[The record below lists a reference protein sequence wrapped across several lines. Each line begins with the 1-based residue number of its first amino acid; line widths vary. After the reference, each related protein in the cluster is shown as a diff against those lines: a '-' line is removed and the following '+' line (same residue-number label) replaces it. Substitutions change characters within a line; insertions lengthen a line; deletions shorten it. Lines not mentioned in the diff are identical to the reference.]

1 MSWVLWF
8 LGVGAAILVLW
19 SQGTRYVRRNRE
31 GCNRN
36 PSKPL
41 EQWSESELLSWL
53 GRQHKEADLEFE
65 DTCYI
70 EVTDAMQLWP
80 ADSNRRSICREIVET
95 ILQFEYLRDGG
106 LEERQA
112 WERVL
117 GFYGLGTPVD
127 GEDLTTMVGAVLEGL
142 RPGYRAQYGD
152 VLQGALSSVQSW
164 VLNKIRETK
173 TGPSH
178 PPAEW
183 IRFKLEMKNVD
194 REPLPVV
201 RDSID
206 REPFKWAD
214 VRLKG
219 WSKWER
225 LKGRMVEGDE
235 LWAYSSSGES
245 MEILYGRG
253 GVAILRHAMPIGYV
267 VLMMS

>member
-8 LGVGAAILVLW
+8 LVAGAIALLLFDLFVISVL
-19 SQGTRYVRRNRE
+19 RNRKSSIRVE
-31 GCNRN
+31 VG
-36 PSKPL
+36 PL
-41 EQWSESELLSWL
+41 EQWTESRLLSWL
-53 GRQHKEADLEFE
+53 RLQHEEKDPDFQ

-80 ADSNRRSICREIVET
+80 ADPNKRFICRETLEAV
-95 ILQFEYLRDGG
+95 LQFEYLRDGG

-127 GEDLTTMVGAVLEGL
+127 GEDLTTMVGAILESL
-142 RPGYRAQYGD
+142 RPGYRAQYAN
-152 VLQGALSSVQSW
+152 VLQGVLPSVQCW
-164 VLNKIRETK
+164 VLSKIRETK

-183 IRFKLEMKNVD
+183 IRFKLAMENVD
-194 REPLPVV
+194 REPLPIV

-225 LKGRMVEGDE
+225 LKGRMVQGDE
-235 LWAYSSSGES
+235 LWAFSSAPES
-245 MEILYGRG
+245 QEVLCGRA
-253 GVAILRHAMPIGYV
+253 GVAVLRGERPIGQV
-267 VLMMS
+267 VLVMN

>member
-8 LGVGAAILVLW
+8 LVAGAAILVLW
-19 SQGTRYVRRNRE
+19 SQGTRYVRRNRQ
-31 GCNRN
+31 GCIRN
-36 PSKPL
+36 PAKPL

-80 ADSNRRSICREIVET
+80 ADSNRRSICREIVEA
-95 ILQFEYLRDGG
+95 ILQFGYLKDGG
-106 LEERQA
+106 LEAQQA

-117 GFYGLGTPVD
+117 GFYGLGKPVD
-127 GEDLTTMVGAVLEGL
+127 GEDPTTMVGTILESL

-152 VLQGALSSVQSW
+152 VLKGALPLVQSW
-164 VLNKIRETK
+164 VLNKIREAK
-173 TGPSH
+173 IGPSH

-183 IRFKLEMKNVD
+183 IRFRLEMKNVD
-194 REPLPVV
+194 REPLPIV

-235 LWAYSSSGES
+235 LWAYSSAAEPQDV
-245 MEILYGRG
+245 LCGRA
-253 GVAILRHAMPIGYV
+253 GVAVLRRGRPVGQV
-267 VLMMS
+267 VLVMN

>member
-8 LGVGAAILVLW
+8 LVAGAIALLLFDLFVISVL
-19 SQGTRYVRRNRE
+19 RNRKSSIRVE
-31 GCNRN
+31 VG
-36 PSKPL
+36 PL
-41 EQWSESELLSWL
+41 EQWSESRVLSWL
-53 GRQHKEADLEFE
+53 RLQHEDEDPDFE

-70 EVTDAMQLWP
+70 EVTDAMRLWP
-80 ADSNRRSICREIVET
+80 ADSNKRFICRETLEAV
-95 ILQFEYLRDGG
+95 LQFEYLKDGG

-117 GFYGLGTPVD
+117 GFYGLEAPVD
-127 GEDLTTMVGAVLEGL
+127 GEDPTTMVGVILESL

-164 VLNKIRETK
+164 ALNKIRETK

-194 REPLPVV
+194 REPLPLV

-235 LWAYSSSGES
+235 LWAYSSSAES
-245 MEILYGRG
+245 LGMLNGRA
-253 GVAILRHAMPIGYV
+253 GVAVLRAGRPIGQV
-267 VLMMS
+267 VLVLN